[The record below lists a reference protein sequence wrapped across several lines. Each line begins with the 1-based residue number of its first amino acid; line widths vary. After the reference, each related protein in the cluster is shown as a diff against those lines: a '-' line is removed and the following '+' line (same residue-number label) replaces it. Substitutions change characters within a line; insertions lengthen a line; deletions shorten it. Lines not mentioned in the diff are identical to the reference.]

1 LYQICKWKNNDIS
14 LQDSEIGK
22 YIDLYYKHIT
32 GRDSS
37 PNPSF
42 KELED
47 YLY

>member
-1 LYQICKWKNNDIS
+1 LYQICKWKSRDIS
-14 LQDSEIGK
+14 LQDSEIKK
-22 YIDLYYKHIT
+22 YIDQYYKHIV
-32 GRDSS
+32 GLDSS